1 MTKIK
6 YQLVDRSYADMK
18 VREPHILGAVA
29 DEVVCDGYAKKIRAY
44 KWLDEEEYD
53 LIRNIIRRC

>member
-18 VREPHILGAVA
+18 IRELQVIGAVA
-29 DEVVCDGYAKKIRAY
+29 DEVVCDGDAQKVRAY